1 MHKTTMLKLAP
12 LFILLILISS
22 LMSGCIMETSSPSS
36 MSVKVSVYV
45 SGGNETITPQ
55 EKIVTINKSSTQTV
69 EFTLYSPEPRDY
81 SQIAISINVSGIQ
94 DPIICPKNFSN
105 YERNQSGGIVNFTE
119 TKNINVTLNTV
130 EILPEDIQTVTVYYS
145 SKSPST

>member
-12 LFILLILISS
+12 LFILLILISN
-22 LMSGCIMETSSPSS
+22 LMSGCITETSSPSS

-45 SGGNETITPQ
+45 SGGNETISPQ
-55 EKIVTINKSSTQTV
+55 EKVVTINKSSIQTV

-119 TKNINVTLNTV
+119 TKNINVMLKTV
-130 EILPEDIQTVTVYYS
+130 EILPEDMQTVTVYYS
-145 SKSPST
+145 SKSPTT